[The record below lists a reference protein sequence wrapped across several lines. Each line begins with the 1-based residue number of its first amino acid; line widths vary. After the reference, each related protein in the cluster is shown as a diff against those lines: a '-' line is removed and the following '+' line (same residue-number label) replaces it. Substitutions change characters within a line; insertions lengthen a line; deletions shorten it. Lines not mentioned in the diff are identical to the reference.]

1 MIKIKIKALVIAL
14 AIVSIVVP
22 ASWAAFPVE
31 KNKTENTKTTT
42 TGTTPVSTS
51 AKNSAARE
59 VTSRKAIEKAEKN
72 SLLNKLKR
80 AGGKSQLVALLL
92 VILVGAL
99 GIHRFYL
106 GYTWQGVVQL
116 LTLGGCG
123 IWALIDLIRIITGDL
138 QPKDGSYDQTL

>member
-31 KNKTENTKTTT
+31 KDKTENTKTTT
-42 TGTTPVSTS
+42 GAAPVSTS
-51 AKNSAARE
+51 SKNSAARE

-80 AGGKSQLVALLL
+80 AGGKSQLIALLL